1 MLGKLREMR
10 RRRYRQARLDDLV
23 REWRSL
29 AAQPAP
35 TATAPAPV
43 RRLVVLPADPATV
56 NGARGDEAML
66 RSTVQAVQRHMAG
79 LAVGVITEGEVGAA
93 AAHALGFESIG
104 GWRQDGSLA
113 APLAAI
119 DAFGAD
125 GLAVMGADVMDGYY
139 DVLRS
144 TRFALIADL
153 AARRGLR
160 STMLGFSFNR
170 SPVEELARVFDLIGP
185 ATRVHVRDAPSLER
199 FHRFTRAR
207 ATLVA
212 DSAFLLEP
220 AAANP
225 RLDEVRAW
233 AARRREAGDRV
244 IAFNTHAKLY
254 GIESEQQA
262 ATRLLPLAELLAE
275 LSTSCN
281 VSWLMLPHDFRPAT
295 YDDMCLRPLAAALRG
310 RLGERLLHP
319 SSAWSSPEI
328 KALCGSVDGV
338 ATGRMHLAIAGLGR
352 GTPVACQTYQD
363 KFQGLFEHFGL
374 PQKLLLHDDAAF
386 DVHSLGTMLRDFI
399 ASLPVLRE
407 LIERR
412 LPDVASLAARNFE
425 VLVR

>member
-10 RRRYRQARLDDLV
+10 RRRYRQARLDGLV
-23 REWRSL
+23 REWR
-29 AAQPAP
+29 AAAARPAP
-35 TATAPAPV
+35 GKTATAPV
-43 RRLVVLPADPATV
+43 RRLAVLPADPGTI
-56 NGARGDEAML
+56 NGSRGDEAML
-66 RSTVQAVQRHMAG
+66 CSTVQAVKRHRPD
-79 LAVGVITEGEVGAA
+79 LVVGVITDGDAGAEA
-93 AAHALGFESIG
+93 ARSLGFEAIG
-104 GWRQDGSLA
+104 GWRHDGSLT

-119 DAFGAD
+119 EAFGAD

-139 DVLRS
+139 DLLRS
-144 TRFALIADL
+144 ARFALIADV

-170 SPVEELARVFDLIGP
+170 SPVEDLARLFDLIGP
-185 ATRVHVRDAPSLER
+185 ATQVHVRDVPSLER

-225 RLDEVRAW
+225 RLDEVHAW

-262 ATRLLPLAELLAE
+262 AARLVPLAELLAE
-275 LSTSCN
+275 LSTSCK

-310 RLGERLLHP
+310 RLGERLMHP
-319 SSAWSSPEI
+319 PSAWTAPEI

-338 ATGRMHLAIAGLGR
+338 ATGRMHLAIASLGR

-374 PQKLLLHDDAAF
+374 PQELLLHDDAAL
-386 DVHSLGTMLRDFI
+386 DVHGLGTMLRDFI
-399 ASLPVLRE
+399 ASLPALRE
-407 LIERR
+407 LIQRK
-412 LPDVASLAARNFE
+412 LPDVTSLAARNFE